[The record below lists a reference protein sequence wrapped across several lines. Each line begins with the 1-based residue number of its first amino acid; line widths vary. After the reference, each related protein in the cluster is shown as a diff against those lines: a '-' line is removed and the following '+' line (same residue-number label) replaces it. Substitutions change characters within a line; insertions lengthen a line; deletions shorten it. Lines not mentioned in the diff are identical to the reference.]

1 MNSKI
6 AFIFAAV
13 FVAGFAVGYGLSVVI
28 PKSVQIPQPLT
39 VDQMF
44 KNAIRDAMVVEEW
57 KICNNLTAIVNTNPS
72 LMWRE
77 EGENRTVLVVVWTKY
92 PSSYPFGGVVNTTWG
107 ETWVTVAPELKN
119 FFKDNSVPAG
129 NITVRA
135 EQLLGLPRNNGNTHF
150 VELWVRPQDLF
161 RPSPDCEINDTVTQ
175 LTFPENADSAYKKW
189 FNDNIIHSYF
199 SKQYPWTR
207 LGYTYDWGD
216 PHGSFGLTEYV
227 IRQNSTVIVESLTS
241 TVEYLH
247 IND

>member
-28 PKSVQIPQPLT
+28 PKSVQVPQPLT

-44 KNAIRDAMVVEEW
+44 KNVIRDAMVVEEW
-57 KICNNLTAIVNTNPS
+57 KICNNLTAIVNTNPR
-72 LMWRE
+72 LMWRGG
-77 EGENRTVLVVVWTKY
+77 GENRTVLVVVWTKY

-135 EQLLGLPRNNGNTHF
+135 E
-150 VELWVRPQDLF
+150 
-161 RPSPDCEINDTVTQ
+161 
-175 LTFPENADSAYKKW
+175 
-189 FNDNIIHSYF
+189 
-199 SKQYPWTR
+199 
-207 LGYTYDWGD
+207 
-216 PHGSFGLTEYV
+216 
-227 IRQNSTVIVESLTS
+227 
-241 TVEYLH
+241 
-247 IND
+247 

>member
-6 AFIFAAV
+6 AFIFVAV

-72 LMWRE
+72 LMWRG

-150 VELWVRPQDLF
+150 VELWVRPHDLF

-189 FNDNIIHSYF
+189 FNDNIIYSYF

-207 LGYTYDWGD
+207 LGYTYDWGN
-216 PHGSFGLTEYV
+216 PYGSFGLTEYV
-227 IRQNSTVIVESLTS
+227 IRQNSTVIVESVTS
-241 TVEYLH
+241 ALEYLH